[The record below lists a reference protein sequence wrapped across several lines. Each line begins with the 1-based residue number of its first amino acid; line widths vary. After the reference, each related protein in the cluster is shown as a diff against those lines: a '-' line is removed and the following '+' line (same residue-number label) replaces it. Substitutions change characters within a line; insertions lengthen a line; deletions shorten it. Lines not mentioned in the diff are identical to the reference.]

1 MSYISQCSIFFMF
14 LKKNIRK
21 KKILR
26 NLQTLVLILNRN
38 TSYIY
43 ICRKLVRAQT
53 LKNKHAKY
61 CTCASS
67 LIYGKQSSIIQFMIH
82 ILKLLY

>member
-14 LKKNIRK
+14 LKKIYVK
-21 KKILR
+21 KK
-26 NLQTLVLILNRN
+26 NLEKSSNFGTDIKPKHFL
-38 TSYIY
+38 Y